1 MTVQIGPTA
10 VLRQRIFH
18 DLRQHR
24 TGAVGHQENFVGEI
38 DRFIDVMGD
47 HERALPG
54 LKADAADLVLQR
66 AAGQR
71 VQRRERLVHQ
81 HDFRHD

>member
-24 TGAVGHQENFVGEI
+24 TGAVSYQENLVGEI

-47 HERALPG
+47 HERTLPG
-54 LKADAADLVLQR
+54 LKANAADLVLQR
-66 AAGQR
+66 AAG
-71 VQRRERLVHQ
+71 
-81 HDFRHD
+81 